1 MSIVYELC
9 DVIVEE
15 LSKSISFFSPEV
27 VLLSFLLN
35 EFSFV
40 IRSSEFCTSLDMFGL
55 CISCPRVDMCSS
67 ICTYDVGRKMW
78 MWELSSCSVESS
90 VRYLYVTTYLSK
102 CFCMFPES
110 AGRICDLSI
119 CALRGHDK
127 SLTPILAGSEWFDR
141 VPLLFRGHGSV
152 FVRLEELRGSD
163 AFGHLL
169 SKVSDTYE
177 LE

>member
-35 EFSFV
+35 KFSFV
-40 IRSSEFCTSLDMFGL
+40 IRSSEFCTSLDIFGL
-55 CISCPRVDMCSS
+55 CISCPRVDMCTS

-78 MWELSSCSVESS
+78 SWELRSCSMESC
-90 VRYLYVTTYLSK
+90 VRHLYVTSYLSK

-119 CALRGHDK
+119 CALRGQDE
-127 SLTPILAGSEWFDR
+127 SLTSISAGSEWFDR
-141 VPLLFRGHGSV
+141 VPLLFRGHLSV
-152 FVRLEELRGSD
+152 LARLEELRSSD
-163 AFGHLL
+163 AFVHLC
-169 SKVSDTYE
+169 SKVSEADE